1 MPELKR
7 LNVPSEYNSNEILQ
21 TIPSPIKT
29 LQDVS
34 LNQSK
39 SIHLNGSILSQN
51 LAPRPSL
58 RTSQQ
63 SRGSNIQFLD
73 RAFTR
78 DGKGSIGDSFL
89 YSVEVF
95 WAICPD
101 PNNHGSDS
109 ISVDQFTGKS
119 FTVKFNYYFDFRE
132 FSILIQKLRQQQGHV
147 RSHQ

>member
-58 RTSQQ
+58 RTSQ
-63 SRGSNIQFLD
+63 
-73 RAFTR
+73 
-78 DGKGSIGDSFL
+78 
-89 YSVEVF
+89 
-95 WAICPD
+95 
-101 PNNHGSDS
+101 
-109 ISVDQFTGKS
+109 
-119 FTVKFNYYFDFRE
+119 
-132 FSILIQKLRQQQGHV
+132 
-147 RSHQ
+147 